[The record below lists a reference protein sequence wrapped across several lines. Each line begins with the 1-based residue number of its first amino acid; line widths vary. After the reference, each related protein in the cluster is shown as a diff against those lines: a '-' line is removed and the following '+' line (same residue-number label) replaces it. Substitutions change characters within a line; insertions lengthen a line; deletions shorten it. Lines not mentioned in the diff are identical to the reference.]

1 MSEQKQLSINI
12 APDKAQGVFANLALI
27 AHTPTEFV
35 LDFAQLMPGIQQ
47 ANVVARVVVTPDQ
60 DPSFNIAGKGEAD
73 AQSMRQAIYMAVDM
87 FRHRADYDAPL
98 DNPLPKLY
106 HEKRE
111 DGDKARFAV
120 RAKDQFK
127 TPPEK

>member
-1 MSEQKQLSINI
+1 MEKQELKINI

-60 DPSFNIAGKGEAD
+60 AKKILGALQNNIGQYEQKFGTINPIGAPSHGSTLPLTFTGGEA
-73 AQSMRQAIYMAVDM
+73 
-87 FRHRADYDAPL
+87 
-98 DNPLPKLY
+98 
-106 HEKRE
+106 
-111 DGDKARFAV
+111 
-120 RAKDQFK
+120 
-127 TPPEK
+127 